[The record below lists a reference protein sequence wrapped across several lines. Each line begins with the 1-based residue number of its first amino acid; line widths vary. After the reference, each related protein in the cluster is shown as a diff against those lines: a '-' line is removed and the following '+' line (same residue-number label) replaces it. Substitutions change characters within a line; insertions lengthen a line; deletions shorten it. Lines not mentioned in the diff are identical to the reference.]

1 MEPGDEVDSP
11 ATDDST
17 PLPMRVDSLGD
28 VLSSVQPLAPESAQH
43 PPEPSPPTPA
53 SVLLA
58 IAANGLWF
66 PSRYATEANVPRDQL
81 DEPLAELRL
90 AGLVRVAEWVRGL
103 GQGYALTPEGKTAA
117 DDPAELEHLK
127 HPALASKGPIDPAL
141 GDVPPAEP
149 VPTIEVPEDPAD
161 PKSRTDELILNPPV
175 VVPALL
181 MANALWFFV
190 CAVYS
195 IRWGLTPSRA
205 LSEGHLEV
213 LHRFGAVSGPDLIAG
228 EWWRLLSCCFVHI
241 GAFHL
246 VVNMLA
252 LAMMGPLAEL
262 LWGRWRL
269 LLIYLVSGLAGSALA
284 MALRP
289 DSILAGASG
298 AIWGIQMSLFAWLF
312 AFRQHLPT
320 DLANDWFRRLCVVF
334 VLNAGGS
341 LLPNVSWEGHLG
353 GGLAGLLV
361 AGLLNAARFGD
372 LPRRVSAWILL
383 ILLPVLCVA
392 GLAGAMDAKGMAG
405 WQRLRQKLAT
415 EQESRAKAEQRQRV
429 REAESEYRSRV
440 LPRLAELDP
449 GAIRQLEQDIGPL
462 GQWPK
467 RPVAQRDEVK
477 QKVQTLKAAA
487 AAVLKYAPTE
497 PVGSESFDQL
507 CVRARSF
514 AAARAKSF
522 DALLALLDAAPAPA
536 EAWAAWAAWQAN
548 RRETDRLWG
557 DWQVK

>member
-1 MEPGDEVDSP
+1 MPVMEPGHEVDSP

-17 PLPMRVDSLGD
+17 PLPLRVDSLGD
-28 VLSSVQPLAPESAQH
+28 ALPSAQPPAPPSAQH
-43 PPEPSPPTPA
+43 VPDPTPTPC

-58 IAANGLWF
+58 IAATDGPWF
-66 PSRYATEANVPRDQL
+66 PSRFAAEANISRDLL

-90 AGLVRVAEWVRGL
+90 AGLVRVAEWVRGV
-103 GQGYALTPEGKTAA
+103 GQGYALTPEGKAAAA
-117 DDPAELEHLK
+117 DPSALERLKQSASAASGAPAAAAQLAPAPEAAEELDDTK
-127 HPALASKGPIDPAL
+127 ARDN
-141 GDVPPAEP
+141 
-149 VPTIEVPEDPAD
+149 
-161 PKSRTDELILNPPV
+161 ELVLNPPI
-175 VVPALL
+175 VVPILL

-205 LSEGHLEV
+205 LSEGHHDV

-228 EWWRLLSCCFVHI
+228 EWWRLITCCFVHI

-262 LWGRWRL
+262 LWGRGRL
-269 LLIYLVSGLAGSALA
+269 LLIYLISGLAGSALA

-312 AFRQHLPT
+312 AFRQHLPV

-341 LLPNVSWEGHLG
+341 FLPNVSWEGHLG
-353 GGLAGLLV
+353 GGIAGLLV

-372 LPRRVSAWILL
+372 TARRVSAWLL
-383 ILLPVLCVA
+383 LALLPVMCVA

-405 WQRLRQKLAT
+405 WQRLRQKVAAI
-415 EQESRAKAEQRQRV
+415 QEARAIAERRQKV
-429 REAESEYRSRV
+429 REAEDEYRRNV
-440 LPRLAELDP
+440 LPRLNELDP
-449 GAIRQLEQDIGPL
+449 KTIRQLEADVGTL
-462 GQWPK
+462 VRWAK
-467 RPVAQRDEVK
+467 RPPAEREEVK
-477 QKVQTLKAAA
+477 QKIRVLKAAA
-487 AAVLKYAPTE
+487 DAVLKYAPAE

-507 CVRARSF
+507 CTRARAF
-514 AAARAKSF
+514 AGARAKSF
-522 DALLALLDAAPAPA
+522 DVLLAILDAPVAPPA
-536 EAWAAWAAWQAN
+536 EVWEAWPAWQSA
-548 RRETDRLWG
+548 RRDADGLWTDWR
-557 DWQVK
+557 VK